1 MGHSAVSQQRFSGVF
16 QPGGRESLPGRIPCL
31 STQGYSFLQSLT
43 WQVLPRNHDVGG
55 QFGRGC
61 SVKVVPLFSLQVGLG
76 IRAVDFSILEHQSD
90 FSSLPNLVSCEQ
102 FDSRKVCPNAFTGC
116 VGAFGFP
123 HSCRSQILKAP
134 QDLEPSYHIHPSL
147 ASPIWQFNSSP
158 THPIQLLP
166 SWVPSKPSVTI
177 PVRQAPSDRSLAWR
191 HREADAPRVAE
202 RATCRWVGLSE
213 ESKKEK
219 KERTLKILRFFLP
232 LSGSQTG
239 SHGTR
244 SFGTS
249 GAFFRVNSVGDRT
262 VH

>member
-61 SVKVVPLFSLQVGLG
+61 SVEVVPLFSLQVGLG

-177 PVRQAPSDRSLAWR
+177 PVRQAHPTAAWPGGTARRTR
-191 HREADAPRVAE
+191 HVSRNAPRVAGSAY
-202 RATCRWVGLSE
+202 RRSRRRRKKRGL
-213 ESKKEK
+213 
-219 KERTLKILRFFLP
+219 LRFF
-232 LSGSQTG
+232 G
-239 SHGTR
+239 
-244 SFGTS
+244 
-249 GAFFRVNSVGDRT
+249 FFCL
-262 VH
+262 